1 MGFSILGSLSVC
13 HEGRDITPT
22 APKVRQVLAFLLV
35 RRNQIVQVSEFID
48 ELWGSNPPGSA
59 MTTLQTYIYK
69 LRRDV
74 LELSGLANLHTQSCG
89 YLLDVADEKL
99 DLCRFESLSWQGR
112 AAQEAGETARAC
124 ELLSESLGLWRGR
137 ALSGVTTGQ
146 ILTAHVARLEEKRLR
161 VLGMRIEGDMLLG
174 RYEELVSEL
183 KGLVRAYPLHERF
196 HANLMTALNRSG
208 RRYEAFEVYGQL
220 RDLLADELGL
230 EPSASVQ
237 RLYQSLLHA
246 EPADGPASPSRTGTA
261 RPAPPA
267 VVPAQLPADTPD
279 FTGRTE
285 MLDRVRRMLTVRH
298 GSGTTA
304 RAVSI
309 CGMAGVGKTTLAL
322 HAAHVDKA
330 QFPDGQLYADLRGP
344 SPRGAAAPTDVLAG
358 FLRALGVPEH
368 QVPPTIEER
377 SSLFR
382 TVSDGKRLLVVL
394 DDALSASQI
403 APLIPATP
411 TSGVVVTSRWGLQ
424 DLPGVRV
431 MKLDVMRPEE
441 SLELLCRMLGRDR
454 VAAER
459 DQAERIIHRCGN
471 LPLALRCVGA
481 RLAAAPTLTL
491 HRMAA
496 LLETGPAP
504 LDQLRFAEFDVR
516 ASQDKTYFRLASHDR
531 SALRLISLLPP
542 PTFTVAT
549 AASLLG
555 VGADAVEDQLG
566 RLVNYH
572 LLEATSDRGTDT
584 VRYQLH
590 RLVRLY
596 ARERLNREF
605 IRPMSA

>member
-89 YLLDVADEKL
+89 YLLDVADDQL
-99 DLCRFESLSWQGR
+99 DVCRFESLSRQGR
-112 AAQEAGETARAC
+112 AAQEAGDTARAS
-124 ELLSESLGLWRGR
+124 ELLSESLSMWRGR
-137 ALSGVTTGQ
+137 ALSGVTAGQ
-146 ILTAHVARLEEKRLR
+146 ILSAHVARLEENRLR

-183 KGLVRAYPLHERF
+183 KGLVRSYPLHERF
-196 HANLMTALNRSG
+196 HASLMTALNRSG
-208 RRYEAFEVYGQL
+208 RRYEAFEVYRQL

-230 EPSASVQ
+230 EPSTSVQ

-246 EPADGPASPSRTGTA
+246 EPADGAASPVRTGPG
-261 RPAPPA
+261 RPTRPA

-279 FTGRTE
+279 FTGRAE
-285 MLDRVRRMLTVRH
+285 MLERVRRMLAVRH
-298 GSGTTA
+298 DNGTTA

-344 SPRGAAAPTDVLAG
+344 SPRGAATPTDVLAG
-358 FLRALGVPEH
+358 FLRALGVPEQ
-368 QVPPTIEER
+368 QVPPTLEER

-382 TVSDGKRLLVVL
+382 TVSDGRRLLVVL

-403 APLIPATP
+403 AALIPATP
-411 TSGVVVTSRWGLQ
+411 TSAVVITSRWGLQ

-431 MKLDVMRPEE
+431 MKLDVMRPHE
-441 SLELLCRMLGRDR
+441 SLELLGRMIGRDR

-459 DQAERIIHRCGN
+459 EQAERIIHRCGN

-491 HRMAA
+491 QRMAA
-496 LLETGPAP
+496 LLESGPAP

-516 ASQDKTYFRLASHDR
+516 ANYDKTYFRLAPHDR

-572 LLEATSDRGTDT
+572 LLEASSDRGTDT

-605 IRPMSA
+605 IRPVSA